1 MKNRCITFS
10 AIFFALG
17 FLALPEGAQALNPP
31 PDGGYGGANTAVG
44 DGALDNLVI
53 PFRGQEG
60 GERNT
65 ALGFQTLF
73 NLTTADDNTATG
85 YQALFSNTDG
95 YSNTANGYQALYANT
110 TGRENTAMGYRAGQD
125 LAGSENTAVGSD
137 ALASSFGDGN
147 TAVGHQASNLIS
159 GSGNTAMGDS
169 ALFSISGS
177 WNTAVGQMAM
187 AGVAVGSNNTAIGA
201 FALAPGFATGA
212 GNDNVAI
219 GRDALARNQGSNN
232 TAVGNS
238 ALFNNVSG
246 DFNTALG
253 YAAGVTITTA
263 SNVIC
268 IGAGVGQN
276 VGNSCYIGNI
286 FGQTSG
292 DGVPVFVNSVNKLGT
307 VTSSRRFKEKIEP
320 MGNSSKA
327 LFSLRPITFHYKQE
341 IDPAGRSHFGLVAE
355 DVEKVNP
362 DLVVCDKEGKPYTV
376 RYDQVN
382 AMLLNE
388 FLKEHRKNEEQA
400 ATIAQQQ
407 KDLQAIV
414 AQLTARLN
422 EQAEQIQKVS
432 AQIEVTKFATGRIR
446 RGGPAPRVVKNHY

>member
-1 MKNRCITFS
+1 MKTRNITFT
-10 AIFFALG
+10 AILFALG
-17 FLALPEGAQALNPP
+17 FLALPERAQALNPP

-53 PFRGQEG
+53 PFRGREG
-60 GERNT
+60 GEHNT

-95 YSNTANGYQALYANT
+95 HSNTANGYQALYANT

-137 ALASSFGDGN
+137 ALASSAGDGN

-169 ALFSISGS
+169 ALFSILGS

-201 FALAPGFATGA
+201 FALAPGFGTGG

-232 TAVGNS
+232 TAIGSS

-253 YAAGVTITTA
+253 YAAGLSNITARHT
-263 SNVIC
+263 IC

-276 VGNSCYIGNI
+276 VSNSCYIGNI

-307 VTSSRRFKEKIEP
+307 VPSSRRFKEKIEP
-320 MGNSSKA
+320 MGKSSKA
-327 LFSLRPITFHYKQE
+327 LFSLRPVAFRYKKE
-341 IDPAGRSHFGLVAE
+341 IDPAGRSQFGLVAE
-355 DVEKVNP
+355 DVEKVKA
-362 DLVVCDKEGKPYTV
+362 DLVVRDKEGKPYSV

-388 FLKEHRKNEEQA
+388 FLKEHRKNQEQE
-400 ATIAQQQ
+400 ATIAQLKRDFQFRLAEQQ
-407 KDLQAIV
+407 KQIEA
-414 AQLTARLN
+414 LTAGL
-422 EQAEQIQKVS
+422 QKVS
-432 AQIEVTKFATGRIR
+432 TQLEASK
-446 RGGPAPRVVKNHY
+446 PAPQMAKNDY